1 MLLVQIL
8 VLVVLAALGGWL
20 LTVSRQRRLDAAI
33 HAAVQTFGPAQA
45 AVQRDPRELLV
56 WQPLAEA
63 NRRLFPEAFAAL
75 DQATGRRFPF
85 PPETIER
92 AHAKWTATWLTWEK
106 VHDEEYRLKAATV
119 EHEMHGLT
127 GDSAMLAKARL
138 QRVQHEKLER
148 YQERYE
154 EYIQTAKALQALLQ

>member
-1 MLLVQIL
+1 MLFIQIL
-8 VLVVLAALGGWL
+8 ILVVLVAFSAWAINWA
-20 LTVSRQRRLDAAI
+20 RQYRRDAAI
-33 HAAVQTFGPAQA
+33 RSAVHTFGQAQA
-45 AVQRDPRELLV
+45 AAQKDPRDLLV

-85 PPETIER
+85 PQDTIER
-92 AHAKWTATWLTWEK
+92 AHAKWTAAWLTWEK

-119 EHEMHGLT
+119 EHDMRGLT
-127 GDSAMLAKARL
+127 GEAAALAKARL
-138 QRVQHEKLER
+138 QRIQHEKLER